1 VLSCSCLPDLRE
13 DDDPPCTAENKQV
26 IESQCNVLKSDKFKE
41 CHNLVNPEDF
51 VEICIYDMCQYD
63 GMKSALC
70 DIVQVYVDTCKNH
83 GITIKWRNNTFCP
96 LPCPSRSHYKD
107 CVSACPSTCN
117 DIFASSLCEKTE
129 ECTEGCECDD
139 NYVLSNGNC
148 VPLSSCGCRDDDNN
162 YYSVSSLSM
171 KQISGFKS
179 H

>member
-13 DDDPPCTAENKQV
+13 DDDPPCTAENKEA
-26 IESQCNVLKSDKFKE
+26 IEKDCNVLKSDKFKA
-41 CHNLVNPEDF
+41 CHSLVNPDNF
-51 VEICIYDMCQYD
+51 IEICIYDMCQYD

-83 GITIKWRNNTFCP
+83 GITIKWRNSTFCP
-96 LPCPSRSHYKD
+96 LPCPSRSHYED

-129 ECTEGCECDD
+129 ECLEGCECDD

-148 VPLSSCGCRDDDNN
+148 VPVSSCGCRDDDNN
-162 YYSVSSLSM
+162 YYSVSSLWS
-171 KQISGFKS
+171 KSPTFKLV
-179 H
+179 